1 MKKGAPPYS
10 SISGL
15 ELWLA
20 LRERIF
26 RTIDLAG
33 LVIFVLI
40 LDNLECLACFENH
53 LVQEMDKMG
62 CYGKED

>member
-40 LDNLECLACFENH
+40 LNVLHVFENH